1 MATKKDVLFLVLE
14 VFKKRK
20 RSFIKKKMSICIKF
34 YKLCE
39 KQPFLNLY
47 KTVRCPVV
55 SSLFRYFFLDFQP
68 QKITFILKIYEKQK
82 IRGGIMNIFKNLRY
96 FTFLKRKMLDLLY
109 FVCLINVLNFYAK
122 QIYLDVI

>member
-47 KTVRCPVV
+47 KTVRCPAV
-55 SSLFRYFFLDFQP
+55 SSLFRYFFFRFSTP
-68 QKITFILKIYEKQK
+68 
-82 IRGGIMNIFKNLRY
+82 KNHFY
-96 FTFLKRKMLDLLY
+96 IKDL
-109 FVCLINVLNFYAK
+109 
-122 QIYLDVI
+122 